1 MTSNPYPL
9 GLRLHGRRVVVV
21 GGGAVATRR
30 VPALLDAGADVLLVA
45 PELTPALRAR
55 ADAGRLHWVPRR
67 FEPED
72 LDGAWLVQ
80 VAVDDPMAA
89 ASVSAVA
96 AERRIFCVRADDR
109 TAATAWTPAVTRH
122 GPVTVAVLGG
132 GDPHRAMTV
141 RDAVRDLLAVRLAP
155 AVAAPSGQAGAVA
168 APPGQVGAVA
178 APSGQ
183 AGAVAAPPGQVGAV
197 AAPPGQVG
205 AAAAPSGGLGA
216 GAAGAGGLREVGR
229 VALVGAG
236 PGDPELITVK
246 GWRLLTEADVVVA
259 DRLVPGLLLDE
270 LRPDVELVDASKI
283 PYGPSRAQEEINQ
296 ILVDRA
302 LAGAFV
308 VRLKGG
314 DPYVF
319 GRGGE
324 ELLACA
330 AAGVP
335 VTVVPGVTSSIAAPA
350 AAGIPV
356 THRGVAHEFT
366 VVSGHLAPEAP
377 ASLVRWDALAGL
389 HGTLVILMG
398 LKNLAAITAA
408 LIAHGRSPQ
417 TPAAVVQE
425 ATTGTQRVLRSTLD
439 AVAADVL
446 TAEVRPPAVVVVG
459 DVVNTLDG

>member
-1 MTSNPYPL
+1 MTSPYPL
-9 GLRLHGRRVVVV
+9 GLRLAGRRVVVV

-45 PELTPALRAR
+45 PEISPAMQAH
-55 ADAGRLHWVPRR
+55 ADADRLRWIPRR
-67 FEPED
+67 FHPDD
-72 LDGAWLVQ
+72 LDDAWLVH
-80 VAVDDPMAA
+80 VAIDDPDAA
-89 ASVSAVA
+89 AAVSAA
-96 AERRIFCVRADDR
+96 AAQRRIFCVRADDR
-109 TAATAWTPAVTRH
+109 EAATAWTPAVTRH

-132 GDPHRAMTV
+132 GDPRRAMTV
-141 RDAVRDLLAVRLAP
+141 RDAIRTLLRERKGTLLTP
-155 AVAAPSGQAGAVA
+155 AVEQGTPVNTPTGAP
-168 APPGQVGAVA
+168 
-178 APSGQ
+178 
-183 AGAVAAPPGQVGAV
+183 
-197 AAPPGQVG
+197 
-205 AAAAPSGGLGA
+205 
-216 GAAGAGGLREVGR
+216 GR

-236 PGDPELITVK
+236 PGDPELVTVR

-270 LRPDVELVDASKI
+270 LRTGVELVDASKI
-283 PYGPSRAQEEINQ
+283 PYGPARTQEEINR

-356 THRGVAHEFT
+356 THRAVAHEFT
-366 VVSGHLAPEAP
+366 VVSGHVAPDSA
-377 ASLVRWDALAGL
+377 ASLVRWDALAAL
-389 HGTLVILMG
+389 RGTLVILMG
-398 LKNLAAITAA
+398 LKNLPAITAT
-408 LIAHGRSPQ
+408 LLRHGRPAD

-425 ATTGTQRVLRSTLD
+425 ATTGAQRTLRSTLGEVAGD
-439 AVAADVL
+439 VAA
-446 TAEVRPPAVVVVG
+446 AGVRPPAVVVVG
-459 DVVNTLDG
+459 DVVGVLPSL

>member
-1 MTSNPYPL
+1 MTTNPYPL
-9 GLRLHGRRVVVV
+9 GLRLDGRRVVVV

-55 ADAGRLHWVPRR
+55 ADAGRLRWVPRR
-67 FEPED
+67 FAPED

-80 VAVDDPMAA
+80 VAIDDPAA
-89 ASVSAVA
+89 AESVSVAA

-132 GDPHRAMTV
+132 GDPRRAMTV
-141 RDAVRDLLAVRLAP
+141 RDAIRDLLAVP
-155 AVAAPSGQAGAVA
+155 AK
-168 APPGQVGAVA
+168 PG
-178 APSGQ
+178 
-183 AGAVAAPPGQVGAV
+183 
-197 AAPPGQVG
+197 
-205 AAAAPSGGLGA
+205 GGTPTQ
-216 GAAGAGGLREVGR
+216 GR

-366 VVSGHLAPEAP
+366 VVSGHLAPDSP
-377 ASLVRWDALAGL
+377 ASLVQWEALAGL
-389 HGTLVILMG
+389 RGTLVILMG
-398 LKNLAAITAA
+398 LKNLAAITAT

-425 ATTGTQRVLRSTLD
+425 ATTGAQRALRSTLG

-446 TAEVRPPAVVVVG
+446 TAGLRPPAVVVVG
-459 DVVNTLDG
+459 DVVGALDG

>member
-9 GLRLHGRRVVVV
+9 GLRLDGRRVVVV

-67 FEPED
+67 FAPED

-80 VAVDDPMAA
+80 VAIDDPIAA
-89 ASVSAVA
+89 ASVSALAV
-96 AERRIFCVRADDR
+96 ERRIFCVRADDR
-109 TAATAWTPAVTRH
+109 SAATAWTPAVTRH

-132 GDPHRAMTV
+132 GDPRRAMTV
-141 RDAVRDLLAVRLAP
+141 RDAIRDLLAVRLAP
-155 AVAAPSGQAGAVA
+155 LETAPTQSRPDAATGAVTD
-168 APPGQVGAVA
+168 
-178 APSGQ
+178 
-183 AGAVAAPPGQVGAV
+183 
-197 AAPPGQVG
+197 
-205 AAAAPSGGLGA
+205 AAAATGA
-216 GAAGAGGLREVGR
+216 RLAGR

-366 VVSGHLAPEAP
+366 VVSGHLAPDAP

-389 HGTLVILMG
+389 RGTLVILMG
-398 LKNLAAITAA
+398 LKNLAAITAT
-408 LIAHGRSPQ
+408 LIAHGRSPE

-425 ATTGTQRVLRSTLD
+425 ATTGTQRVLRSTLG
-439 AVAADVL
+439 AVAADVFAADL
-446 TAEVRPPAVVVVG
+446 RPPAVVVVG
-459 DVVNTLDG
+459 DVVHTLAEGPSPS

>member
-1 MTSNPYPL
+1 MSGSPYPL
-9 GLRLHGRRVVVV
+9 GLRLAGRRVVVV
-21 GGGAVATRR
+21 GGGTVATRR
-30 VPALLDAGADVLLVA
+30 VPALLDAGADVFLVA
-45 PELTPALRAR
+45 PELTPALRSHV
-55 ADAGRLHWVPRR
+55 DAGRLHWAPRR
-67 FEPED
+67 FAPDD

-80 VAVDDPMAA
+80 VAVDDPLAA
-89 ASVSAVA
+89 ASVSAAA

-109 TAATAWTPAVTRH
+109 AAATAWTPAVTRH

-132 GDPHRAMTV
+132 GDPRRAMAV
-141 RDAVRDLLAVRLAP
+141 RDAVRDLLDAGTGPLPTP
-155 AVAAPSGQAGAVA
+155 AVGEGTRPRTR
-168 APPGQVGAVA
+168 P
-178 APSGQ
+178 
-183 AGAVAAPPGQVGAV
+183 
-197 AAPPGQVG
+197 
-205 AAAAPSGGLGA
+205 
-216 GAAGAGGLREVGR
+216 GR

-270 LRPDVELVDASKI
+270 LRADVELVDASKI
-283 PYGPSRAQEEINQ
+283 PYGPSRAQEEINR

-302 LAGAFV
+302 LAGKVV

-335 VTVVPGVTSSIAAPA
+335 VTVVPGVTSSVAAPA

-356 THRGVAHEFT
+356 THRAVAHEFT
-366 VVSGHLAPEAP
+366 VVSGHVAPDSP

-389 HGTLVILMG
+389 RGTLVVLMG
-398 LKNLAAITAA
+398 LKNLAAITAT
-408 LIAHGRSPQ
+408 LVAHGRPAE

-425 ATTGTQRVLRSTLD
+425 ATTGSQRVLRSTLG
-439 AVAADVL
+439 AVAADVVAADL
-446 TAEVRPPAVVVVG
+446 RPPAVVVVG
-459 DVVNTLDG
+459 DVVTALAGG